1 MMARD
6 MMGRAACDGQLTP
19 WHIALL
25 TGILFFSSGS
35 DEVGFFQV
43 SRRKL
48 KSFSKIR
55 ANATY
60 HKCLADLVRMGYV
73 EYLPS
78 YDPLLGSR
86 IRLMGGTDV

>member
-1 MMARD
+1 MARD

-25 TGILFFSSGS
+25 SGILFVSSAS
-35 DEVGFFQV
+35 DKTGFFQV

-55 ANATY
+55 ANGTY
-60 HKCLADLVRMGYV
+60 HKCLSDLVRMGYV

-78 YDPLLGSR
+78 YDPFLGSR
-86 IRLMGGTDV
+86 MKLVNARNV

>member
-1 MMARD
+1 MERD
-6 MMGRAACDGQLTP
+6 MIGRAACDGQLTP

-25 TGILFFSSGS
+25 TGILFFSGGC
-35 DEVGFFQV
+35 DEMGFFQV
-43 SRRKL
+43 SRKKL

-60 HKCLADLVRMGYV
+60 HKCLSDLVQMGYV

-86 IRLMGGTDV
+86 MKLVNAQNV